1 MPKKDENYV
10 HYINLDDRRCASY
23 IVYPHEQLLSS
34 ITKLFDNRGVQLIAL
49 SRTQLN
55 NQYHYQ
61 ITFLA
66 FTKSDKNDI
75 NIWTVNYN
83 KNKLEAILIDPNK
96 NGKIKEIVEFISY
109 CVKDALEA
117 ALTTNA
123 LPILLPPMCTV
134 TDTKNFIIM

>member
-1 MPKKDENYV
+1 MHKKDENYI
-10 HYINLDDRRCASY
+10 HYINIDDRRCASY
-23 IVYPHEQLLSS
+23 IIYPHSKLLSA
-34 ITKLFDNRGVQLIAL
+34 INDLFNRRGLTLLAL

-66 FTKSDKNDI
+66 FTKSDKNSI

-96 NGKIKEIVEFISY
+96 NRKMEEIVEFISY

-117 ALTTNA
+117 SLTTTD

-134 TDTKNFIIM
+134 TETKNFISM